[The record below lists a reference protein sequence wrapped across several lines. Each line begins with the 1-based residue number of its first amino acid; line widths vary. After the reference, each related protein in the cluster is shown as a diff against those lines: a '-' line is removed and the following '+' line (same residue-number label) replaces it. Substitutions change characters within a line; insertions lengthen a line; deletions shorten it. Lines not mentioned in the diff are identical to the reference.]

1 MRERKNA
8 MATLIQICASHND
21 LFGLDSD
28 GVVHQ
33 YNFSTNTWISIGR
46 GRTETESRP
55 LEHTSVFM
63 RPNGGAPH
71 DGASPASPG
80 D

>member
-1 MRERKNA
+1 

-33 YNFSTNTWISIGR
+33 YNFNTSTWISIGR
-46 GRTETESRP
+46 GRTESESPQAQNTLGGHLKTGHTWTGQTRP
-55 LEHTSVFM
+55 
-63 RPNGGAPH
+63 
-71 DGASPASPG
+71 
-80 D
+80 